1 MIKPTRG
8 GRRKARAYVAKQK
21 GKKGGVSIPIDI
33 SKIKDKSLQGIE
45 NRIRK
50 LQHEEAFIFDG
61 DGNLVDGVS
70 GGKGS
75 VGIPDKWERIDGA
88 TVTHGHP
95 TGIFGY
101 GGTLS
106 FEDVGTFAGTN
117 WAEIRAAANGQGEY
131 NYILRRTNKAK
142 GKLLLARIA
151 TDQAKLE
158 RELEQTFYDTYVA
171 AKKAGKSTKTAN
183 HMAAQ
188 KATGIIDAYWKKT
201 LPRFGFEYVTPNKR
215 YEYGR

>member
-151 TDQAKLE
+151 TDQAKLGK
-158 RELEQTFYDTYVA
+158 RIRTNILRYICCG
-171 AKKAGKSTKTAN
+171 KKSR
-183 HMAAQ
+183 Q
-188 KATGIIDAYWKKT
+188 
-201 LPRFGFEYVTPNKR
+201 VNKNS
-215 YEYGR
+215 